1 MKQLDTGRVV
11 LAVTLIAAGVIIL
24 VVRRFGGTAETLWPF
39 FIIIPGVALAA
50 LATTGGWRSK
60 TAATAGFVVAGIG
73 VILWV
78 QELTNYYQS
87 WAYAWALL
95 PAFAGLGLFISG
107 YRDNDEATQARARG
121 LMQWGAA
128 GFVVL
133 AIAFETLIFHERA
146 IFGGWLLPVVLIV
159 AGALLLFGMPG
170 RPGTEADKGPE
181 ADKEPKTDG

>member
-1 MKQLDTGRVV
+1 MKHLDTGRVV

-39 FIIIPGVALAA
+39 FIIIPGVALAG
-50 LATTGGWRSK
+50 LTMTGSWQSK
-60 TAATAGFVVAGIG
+60 TAAATGAVIAGIG

-78 QELTNYYQS
+78 QELTDYYQS

-107 YRDNDEATQARARG
+107 YRDNDEATRARARG

-128 GFVVL
+128 GFAVL
-133 AIAFETLIFHERA
+133 AIAFETLIFHERV

-159 AGALLLFGMPG
+159 AGALLLFGTPSRSG
-170 RPGTEADKGPE
+170 NEADKGP
-181 ADKEPKTDG
+181 KTDA